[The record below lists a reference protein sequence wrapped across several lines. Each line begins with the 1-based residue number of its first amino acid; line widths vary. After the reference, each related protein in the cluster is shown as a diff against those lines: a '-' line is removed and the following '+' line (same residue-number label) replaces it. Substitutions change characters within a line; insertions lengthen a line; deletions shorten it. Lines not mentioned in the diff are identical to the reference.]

1 MRELFAIISHPA
13 EMRRLSREVRA
24 HGKTI
29 ALVPTMG
36 YLHAGHVSLIHIAN
50 QICDSAVV
58 SIFVNPS
65 QFNNRDD
72 FEKYPIDR
80 DHDCSILAKER
91 VHALFT
97 PSADEIYP
105 PGFETWIEVGKLAER
120 FEGEHRPGH
129 FRGVATVVAKL
140 LNMVEAD
147 FAVFGEKD
155 FQQLRVIEQMVLD
168 LNVPVKIIRAPII
181 REQDGLAM
189 SSRNVRLNPDARR
202 SAARLS
208 EALQV
213 IVESYSKG
221 DNLCWSLKEKAYKVI
236 NQESNIT
243 LDYIEIVDE
252 QSLAPLH
259 NASEVSH
266 PRALIAA
273 TVAGVRLIDNM
284 SLVSEEKAA

>member
-1 MRELFAIISHPA
+1 MRELFPIVSHLA
-13 EMRRLSREVRA
+13 EMRRLSREVRT

-36 YLHAGHVSLIHIAN
+36 YLHAGHVSLIQLAN
-50 QICDSAVV
+50 QHSDSVVV

-80 DHDCSILAKER
+80 EHDCAILAREH
-91 VHALFT
+91 VHSVFT

-105 PGFETWIEVGKLAER
+105 AGFETWIEVGALAAGL
-120 FEGEHRPGH
+120 EGAHRPGH
-129 FRGVATVVAKL
+129 FRGVATIVAKL
-140 LNMVEAD
+140 LNIVEPD

-155 FQQLRVIEQMVLD
+155 FQQLRVIEQMVTD
-168 LNVPVKIIRAPII
+168 LNIPVRIVRAPII

-189 SSRNVRLNPDARR
+189 SSRNVRLQPEARK
-202 SAARLS
+202 SAIKLS
-208 EALQV
+208 EALHV
-213 IVESYSKG
+213 IVDSFSKG
-221 DNLCWSLKEKAYKVI
+221 DNLCWSLKEKAAKVI
-236 NQESNIT
+236 NQEPDIS

-252 QSLAPLH
+252 QSLTPLH
-259 NASEVSH
+259 SATEVSH

-273 TVAGVRLIDNM
+273 HVAGVRLIDNM
-284 SLVSEEKAA
+284 SLITEGKAA